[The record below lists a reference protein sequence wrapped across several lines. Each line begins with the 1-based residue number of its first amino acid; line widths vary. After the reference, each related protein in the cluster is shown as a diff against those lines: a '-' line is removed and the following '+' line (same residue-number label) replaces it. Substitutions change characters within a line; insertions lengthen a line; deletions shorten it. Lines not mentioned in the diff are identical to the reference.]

1 MIFNKVEFQSDM
13 KCTRNHLHLAR
24 TTRPLRKKQALRT
37 CDTRNKE
44 KLALLF
50 IVKIQ
55 LRVFYI
61 CSVFIIIILARLSPS
76 PRRQWFCPKEEE
88 LVSFCRLPT
97 SLHNRLKDLNYHKSL
112 LILPG
117 FEIDCSVSAPI
128 LMHFE
133 PFGVSPTQHTNP
145 DKMSLPLLNLI
156 FAPVRTRKR
165 WALRFRSALYYTLRV
180 ACWSKRDPS
189 FWHCFFHR
197 EFFLDFIFH
206 FLTNFIDF
214 FVSY

>member
-1 MIFNKVEFQSDM
+1 M

-44 KLALLF
+44 KRAFLF

-61 CSVFIIIILARLSPS
+61 CSVFIILARLSPS

-97 SLHNRLKDLNYHKSL
+97 SLHNRLKDFNYQQLLLN
-112 LILPG
+112 LPG
-117 FEIDCSVSAPI
+117 FEIGCSVSAPI

-145 DKMSLPLLNLI
+145 DRMSFPLVNLI
-156 FAPVRTRKR
+156 FAPVRTRNR
-165 WALRFRSALYYTLRV
+165 WAFKFRST
-180 ACWSKRDPS
+180 K
-189 FWHCFFHR
+189 
-197 EFFLDFIFH
+197 
-206 FLTNFIDF
+206 
-214 FVSY
+214 